1 MARKLKSNHFIV
13 SSNDL
18 AGAMTRL
25 KLEPPQIPGFAKLPI
40 GIDDVSDAWVKGR
53 KLIPEIIA
61 VAQSIA
67 DPKTVIQW
75 SYIVRDTSSILES
88 RILSRSGKAPYI
100 QIAPRQ
106 NDDWDITII
115 SSKDQLDTMLASMCA
130 QSLNFTEPQN
140 VTGDG
145 IKLSLSSLM
154 ALCSVA
160 DLDIQKSAKTLLSMS
175 PNTSSNIL
183 TLPIDTHQAASLFGE
198 CIKTADMRWSSA
210 LMSAIAGPELIKSN
224 EAAFASGGFR
234 DLQKQDLMDEDGFL
248 GPDCIGL
255 INLLSRAQ
263 YAANLTLL
271 NRSKKESSVQM
282 VTIMPAGKL
291 CLVLAWMGGENP
303 NVTVSALPPT
313 AVQSFVKNLTSLS

>member
-1 MARKLKSNHFIV
+1 MARKLKSNRFIV

-25 KLEPPQIPGFAKLPI
+25 KLEPPQIPVFAKLPI
-40 GIDDVSDAWVKGR
+40 GIDDVSDKWVKGR

-75 SYIVRDTSSILES
+75 SYIVRDTSSVLES

-100 QIAPRQ
+100 QLAPRP

-115 SSKDQLDTMLASMCA
+115 SSKDELDNMLASMCSQNTA
-130 QSLNFTEPQN
+130 FVEPRN

-145 IKLSLSSLM
+145 IKISLKSLM
-154 ALCSVA
+154 ALSSVA
-160 DLDIQKSAKTLLSMS
+160 DLDTQQSAKTLLSMS
-175 PNTSSNIL
+175 PKMTSNAL
-183 TLPIDTHQAASLFGE
+183 TLPIDTQQATSLFDE

-210 LMSAIAGPELIKSN
+210 LMSAIAGSEFIKSN
-224 EAAFASGGFR
+224 TAAFVSGGFR
-234 DLQKQDLMDEDGFL
+234 DLQKQGLMDEDGFL

-255 INLLSRAQ
+255 IKLLSRAQ

-271 NRSKKESSVQM
+271 NRSKNESSVQM
-282 VTIMPAGKL
+282 VTIMPVEKL
-291 CLVLAWMGGENP
+291 CLVLAWMGDENP
-303 NVTVSALPPT
+303 NVTVFALPPT
-313 AVQSFVKNLTSLS
+313 AVQAFVKSLTSLS